1 MSDFVAYEEKNLK
14 TIGSRPLRPD
24 GVDKVTGR
32 ARYGAD
38 INLAGQLYGAV
49 YRSPYPHAKIKSI
62 DVSSAKALAGVKAVI
77 TRDDFEDMPS
87 QIIPVGELAANFRDI
102 TRNVMA
108 REKALYDGHP
118 IVAVAAT
125 TELIAKEALKYIKV
139 EFEVL
144 PHVIDAVEAM
154 APDAPILH
162 DDQYTQSEIRVLGSD
177 SIKEAPSKK
186 PSNIAKK
193 LTFIKG
199 NIDQAFSK
207 AHLIVE
213 KEFTTKPV
221 HQGYIEPHASVASY
235 TEDGQV
241 EVYTC
246 TQGHFTIRAQ
256 CAKLLGMEV
265 SKIKVIPTELGGGFG
280 GKNNVYLEPLA
291 IILSKKS
298 RRPVK
303 MVMSRN
309 EVFRASG
316 PSPAGRTRV
325 KIGVDEDGNIIA
337 AEAQIDMQ
345 SGAFSGCPLAQT
357 TITCFTRYDIENV
370 KVIGHDITTN
380 RPKVAAYRA
389 PGAPVSAFGVE
400 SVIDELAKK
409 LAIDP
414 IDIRLK
420 NAAKE
425 GTKTYYGVTFP
436 QIGFEE
442 TLQKAK
448 AHKNYNIPLK
458 ENQGRGIATGFWM
471 NIGMD
476 TTSSLNINDDG
487 TIAVTVG
494 TIDVAGGSR
503 ASLAMMVAEEF
514 GIDSDKVRVTTGD
527 TSQLG
532 FNFVTAGS
540 RGTFAGGI
548 VSVLAARN
556 AIEECKVRAAKI
568 WNVRPDEIVWE
579 DGYARPASSNVGPFD
594 PLSLSDIAKNATKT
608 GGPIAGHCEKNV
620 QGAGP
625 SFGTQ
630 IVDVEVDRD
639 TGSVKILRH
648 TIVQDAGKA
657 IHPAYVE
664 GQYQGGAVQGIGW
677 ALNEEYIYGEDGKLQ
692 NPGFLD
698 YRVPVASDVPFIDVE
713 IVEVPNPY
721 HPYGVRGIGE
731 VPIIPPTAAIANA
744 IHDAIGIRF
753 ASLPMSPPK
762 LLKEISKNK

>member
-1 MSDFVAYEEKNLK
+1 MSELVAYEEKNLK
-14 TIGSRPLRPD
+14 TIGTRPLRPD

-38 INLAGQLYGAV
+38 INLPGQLYGCV
-49 YRSPYPHAKIKSI
+49 LRSPHAHARIKSI
-62 DVSSAKALAGVKAVI
+62 DISQAKALTGVKAVI
-77 TRDDFEDMPS
+77 TSKDFEDMPS
-87 QIIPVGELAANFRDI
+87 QVIPVGELVANFRDV

-108 REKALYDGHP
+108 REKVLYDGHP
-118 IVAVAAT
+118 VAAVAAT
-125 TELIAKEALKYIKV
+125 SESIAKKAINFIKV
-139 EFEVL
+139 EYEIL
-144 PHVIDAVEAM
+144 PHVIDVADAM
-154 APDAPILH
+154 KDDAPLL
-162 DDQYTQSEIRVLGSD
+162 DEDQFTQGEIRVLGGD
-177 SIKEAPSKK
+177 TTKEPVHDK
-186 PSNIAKK
+186 PSNIAKR
-193 LTFIKG
+193 LTFVKG
-199 NIDQAFSK
+199 DIDSAFNE
-207 AHLIVE
+207 AHLVIE
-213 KEFTTKPV
+213 RTFTTKPV
-221 HQGYIEPHASVASY
+221 HQGYIEPHAAVASY

-241 EVYTC
+241 ELYSC

-256 CAKLLGMEV
+256 CAKLLSMDV

-291 IILSKKS
+291 ITLSKIA

-316 PSPAGRTRV
+316 PSPAGRTYV
-325 KIGVDEDGNIIA
+325 KLGLNKKGKIIA
-337 AEAQIDMQ
+337 ADAQIDMQ
-345 SGAFSGCPLAQT
+345 SGAFPGTPLGQA

-370 KVIGHDITTN
+370 RVIGHDVISN

-389 PGAPVSAFGVE
+389 PGAPVAAFGVE
-400 SVIDELAKK
+400 SVIDEAAKK
-409 LAIDP
+409 LSIDP
-414 IDIRLK
+414 IDIRIL

-425 GTKTYYGVTFP
+425 GTQTYYGVKFP
-436 QIGFEE
+436 RIGFEE

-448 AHKNYNIPLK
+448 QHKNYQIPLK
-458 ENQGRGIATGFWM
+458 ENQGRGVATGFWM

-476 TTSSLNINDDG
+476 TTASLNVNDDG
-487 TIAVTVG
+487 TIAVSVG

-548 VSVLAARN
+548 VSVLAARD
-556 AIEECKVRAAKI
+556 AIEECKLRAAKT
-568 WNVRPDEIVWE
+568 WNVKVEEVVWE
-579 DGYARPASSNVGPFD
+579 NGFARPASANVGPFE
-594 PLSLSDIAKNATKT
+594 PLSLSDIARNATRT

-630 IVDVEVDRD
+630 IVDVEVDKE

-677 ALNEEYIYGEDGKLQ
+677 ALNEEYIYGEDGRLQ

-698 YRVPVASDVPFIDVE
+698 YRVPVASDVPFIDVV

-744 IHDAIGIRF
+744 INDAIGVRF
-753 ASLPMSPPK
+753 ETLPLSPPK
-762 LLKEISKNK
+762 VLAAIIGS